1 MENTNNEIIGK
12 FPSLVGFAT
21 KSYNDGDK
29 ASILTQLHFYNM
41 KDKSDEDIIT
51 AHGQIYS
58 TLSQWIFPLI
68 LKKFSDQKLPN
79 NFLLYAVYI
88 EMYPDE
94 TKNKLVFN
102 DGIKFRIL
110 GRTKPGL
117 KFKDGDPVLI
127 NDITEIISI
136 EKIDRDPNAAT
147 IMLVLNNGGWF
158 GSFDFIYNR
167 QNVREKCDRAIEF
180 FDSAHDNYKKSNYNA
195 YYQSLWDCS
204 ELLAESLLLL
214 HNQIKL
220 HTPHKKIRE
229 ILKIFCGNHNL
240 TFFEDHEKITRIR
253 DHSRYGPPHPKYD
266 NSESDAKYLLEK
278 THNFLKFVLDFLK
291 QRQVEP
297 SDKKFQNELM
307 LG

>member
-1 MENTNNEIIGK
+1 MDK
-12 FPSLVGFAT
+12 FTV
-21 KSYNDGDK
+21 
-29 ASILTQLHFYNM
+29 
-41 KDKSDEDIIT
+41 
-51 AHGQIYS
+51 
-58 TLSQWIFPLI
+58 LSAQWIFPLI

-79 NFLLYAVYI
+79 DFLLFAVYI
-88 EMYPDE
+88 EMYSDE
-94 TKNKLVFN
+94 KKNKLFFN
-102 DGIKFRIL
+102 DSTRFRII

-136 EKIDRDPNAAT
+136 ERTDKDLNAAT

-167 QNVREKCDRAIEF
+167 QNVREKCERAIEF
-180 FDSAHDNYKKSNYNA
+180 FDSAKDNYKKSNYNA

-229 ILKIFCGNHNL
+229 VLKIFCETHNL
-240 TFFEDHEKITRIR
+240 TFFEDYEKITRIR
-253 DHSRYGPPHPKYD
+253 DNSRYGPPHPKYN
-266 NSESDAKYLLEK
+266 NSESEAKYLLEK
-278 THNFLKFVLDFLK
+278 THIFLKFVLNFLK